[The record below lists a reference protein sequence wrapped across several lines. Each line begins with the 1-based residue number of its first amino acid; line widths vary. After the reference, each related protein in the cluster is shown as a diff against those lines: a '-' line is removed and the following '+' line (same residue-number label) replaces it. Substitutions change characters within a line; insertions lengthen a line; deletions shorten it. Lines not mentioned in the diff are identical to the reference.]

1 MHSDDK
7 SEDGPRLVS
16 NRTMDIAVA
25 VFFLVMA
32 AIVIYDSNR
41 LGFHWQ
47 ENEGPASGYFPFY
60 IAILMSIAS
69 VVNLVRALLG
79 RSENPDE
86 TFVSKPAFMRV
97 LTVLIPAI
105 IYVAVL
111 NVIGIYVASAIFI
124 FAFMIT
130 LGKEPL
136 LKSLIV
142 SIAVPLALFFMFEVW
157 FLVPLPK
164 GPLEAMLGY

>member
-1 MHSDDK
+1 MRSDEN

-16 NRTMDIAVA
+16 NRTMDIAVSI
-25 VFFLVMA
+25 FFLVMS

-60 IAILMSIAS
+60 VALMMAVAS
-69 VVNLVRALLG
+69 TVNLVKALLG

-86 TFVSKPAFMRV
+86 TFVTKPAFLRV

-105 IYVAVL
+105 IYVAAL
-111 NVIGIYVASAIFI
+111 NFIGIYVASAIFI
-124 FAFMIT
+124 FGFMIK

-136 LKSLIV
+136 LKSIAV
-142 SIAVPLALFFMFEVW
+142 SIGVPLALFFMFEVW

>member
-32 AIVIYDSNR
+32 SIVIYDSNR

-60 IAILMSIAS
+60 IALMMIVAS
-69 VVNLVRALLG
+69 LVNLVKAILG

-86 TFVSKPAFMRV
+86 TFVTKPAFMRV

-105 IYVAVL
+105 IYVAAI
-111 NVIGIYVASAIFI
+111 NFIGIYVASAIFI
-124 FAFMIT
+124 FAFMIK
-130 LGKEPL
+130 LGKEPI
-136 LKSLIV
+136 LKS
-142 SIAVPLALFFMFEVW
+142 IAISVGVPLALFMMFEVW

>member
-1 MHSDDK
+1 MHGNQEQDD
-7 SEDGPRLVS
+7 EPRLVT

-25 VFFLVMA
+25 IFFLVMA

-47 ENEGPASGYFPFY
+47 DNEGPASGYFPFY
-60 IAILMSIAS
+60 IALIMSLAS
-69 VVNLVRALLG
+69 IVNLVRAVMG
-79 RSENPDE
+79 KSENADE
-86 TFVSKPAFMRV
+86 TFVSRPAFMRV
-97 LTVLIPAI
+97 LAVLIPATV
-105 IYVAVL
+105 YVAL
-111 NVIGIYVASAIFI
+111 IQFIGIYVASMLFI

-136 LKSLIV
+136 LKS
-142 SIAVPLALFFMFEVW
+142 IAVAVGVPLALFVMFEIW

-164 GPLEAMLGY
+164 GPIEAMLGY